1 MKKYLYLILIAFS
14 FLTFAKDKAL
24 NAPPIVEVE
33 EIPNLMATIV
43 SVDKV
48 NSNVLILLGDKK
60 ITVKIDKKTHIRFIG
75 RLNSKNKKITVKE
88 LASGL
93 KVSINSKNL
102 FYDLKKNKIDTNK
115 VYRLSYLEIGNQK

>member
-14 FLTFAKDKAL
+14 FLAFAKDETP
-24 NAPPIVEVE
+24 NVPPIMEVE
-33 EIPNLMATIV
+33 EIPNLLVKIV

-48 NSNVLILLGDKK
+48 NSNVLVLLADKK
-60 ITVKIDKKTHIRFIG
+60 ITVKIDKKTRIIFIG
-75 RLNSKNKKITVKE
+75 RLNSKNKKITVKD

-102 FYDLKKNKIDTNK
+102 FYDLKKNKIDSNK
-115 VYRLSYLEIGNQK
+115 VYKLSYLEIGNQK